1 MPPICPFFNGSI
13 YWCSLPVP
21 PVCGACRG
29 RWFVSVGYRSLDWEA
44 PYVRILTCTQ
54 TWYSWW
60 DPQPCTAWCCSA
72 VKLLKMGPLG
82 RRWVYFARGRNI
94 NNLCLKDRLCVFF
107 IHVMVPSNSFM
118 VFPLRSCIYALPLK
132 LGGFLK
138 LFNSGSNSVWLLRL
152 SRKGNVT
159 SILLLGHS
167 RLKPP
172 YKSSLPAL
180 RLPCLKQPGLDQTE
194 GRPGNTWGGKH
205 PWSTPSHLNP
215 HWSSMWI

>member
-1 MPPICPFFNGSI
+1 MNELATCVWLEFRGTINYMPPNCPFFNGSI

-21 PVCGACRG
+21 PVCGAFRG

-107 IHVMVPSNSFM
+107 IHVMYLQIPLCSSHWEVVSMPS
-118 VFPLRSCIYALPLK
+118 
-132 LGGFLK
+132 
-138 LFNSGSNSVWLLRL
+138 
-152 SRKGNVT
+152 
-159 SILLLGHS
+159 
-167 RLKPP
+167 
-172 YKSSLPAL
+172 
-180 RLPCLKQPGLDQTE
+180 
-194 GRPGNTWGGKH
+194 
-205 PWSTPSHLNP
+205 PWN
-215 HWSSMWI
+215 